1 MIHQDLEDIEFYITM
16 NEIWTYSVVYN
27 TAICGLELYPF
38 DRLLTMGAKVIG
50 FHNIFSTSNVVLGS
64 LLIGID
70 DIIVIDMNY
79 NEILK
84 TIRFA
89 SRPLRLTFHA
99 PPNYDLRRNKKKIK
113 RFDNLM
119 LWLGNNGQI
128 RFKVKQKV
136 NIYRR

>member
-1 MIHQDLEDIEFYITM
+1 MYH
-16 NEIWTYSVVYN
+16 

-38 DRLLTMGAKVIG
+38 DTLLTMGAKVIG

-70 DIIVIDMNY
+70 DMIVIDMNY

-89 SRPLRLTFHA
+89 SRPLKLTFH
-99 PPNYDLRRNKKKIK
+99 PPPSYNLKRNRKKIR

-119 LWLGNNGQI
+119 LWLGNNEEI
-128 RFKVKQKV
+128 RFKAKQRLNV
-136 NIYRR
+136 YGR